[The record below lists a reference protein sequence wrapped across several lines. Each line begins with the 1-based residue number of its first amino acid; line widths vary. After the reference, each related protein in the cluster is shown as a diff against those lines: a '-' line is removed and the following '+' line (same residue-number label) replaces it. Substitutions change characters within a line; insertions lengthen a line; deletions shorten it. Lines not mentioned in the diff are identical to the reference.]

1 LVKTLDKALAVLDTI
16 ASTEHPMTVA
26 EVTKRVGLSRPTAYR
41 LCQTLIKRGYLS
53 QNEKDGRISPGY
65 SILRLSGTLLDTNR
79 LRIEALPVLAKL
91 AESCGERVNL
101 GILHQHNLLYLAGIE
116 KPGLPIIYSR
126 FGQTTAAYASALG
139 KAILA
144 NLDDN
149 GLQEFFSKVPLTS
162 FTTNTITDRQ
172 SLTEELV
179 RVRQQRYAVD
189 LEETSIQTFCIAVP
203 IIVDSGPIGAI
214 GATGRSLEELLEH
227 ISIVRHAADVIMHCL
242 GRGV

>member
-1 LVKTLDKALAVLDTI
+1 
-16 ASTEHPMTVA
+16 M
-26 EVTKRVGLSRPTAYR
+26 
-41 LCQTLIKRGYLS
+41 YL
-53 QNEKDGRISPGY
+53 
-65 SILRLSGTLLDTNR
+65 
-79 LRIEALPVLAKL
+79 KL
-91 AESCGERVNL
+91 
-101 GILHQHNLLYLAGIE
+101 
-116 KPGLPIIYSR
+116 
-126 FGQTTAAYASALG
+126 
-139 KAILA
+139 
-144 NLDDN
+144 
-149 GLQEFFSKVPLTS
+149 PLTS